1 MESALPFSF
10 HTLSD
15 LKARLDAGETTA
27 RELADAYLARIEAH
41 NGELNA
47 FVDID
52 PEHVRAQAEA
62 SDAHRQARG
71 ARPLEGLPIAIKDIF
86 CTQDGPTTCCS
97 RILAGFH
104 APYDA
109 HVITRLKEAGA
120 VLLGKT
126 NMDEFAMGSSTETSA
141 FGPCRNPWDT
151 ARIPGGS
158 SGGSAAA
165 VAAGLAPAA
174 LGTDTG
180 GSIRQPA
187 ALTGITG
194 LKPTYGRVS
203 RRGII
208 AFASSLDQAG
218 PMTRTVR
225 DAAMIAGAI
234 CGHDAG
240 DATSVADAPAVDW
253 LASTEQTD
261 MRGLRIGRPREYFV
275 EGMDADV
282 RAAVDTAIETCRE
295 LGAEIVDISLPHT
308 KYAVAAYY
316 VIAPSEASANLAR
329 YDGVRFGR
337 RCESPEDL
345 LDMYTRSRDEGF
357 GAEVKR
363 RILTGTFALSSG
375 YYDAYYKKAQQVRT
389 LIRRD
394 FTRAFEEVDVIATPT
409 SPVPAFRIGEKTDD
423 PITMYLSDIFT
434 IAVNLAGLP
443 GLSQPCGFVE
453 RDGSR
458 LPVGLQW
465 IAPAWREDA
474 LLGAAAAF
482 EAATDW
488 TAQTPAAFAGEGGA
502 A

>member
-1 MESALPFSF
+1 MSFS
-10 HTLSD
+10 TLSE
-15 LKARLDAGETTA
+15 LKSLLDAGDITA
-27 RELADAYLARIEAH
+27 VEVAQRYLDRISAF
-41 NGELNA
+41 NGDLNA

-52 PEHVRAQAEA
+52 PAHVLEQAEA
-62 SDAHRQARG
+62 SDTYRSKHD
-71 ARPLEGLPIAIKDIF
+71 ARPLEGLPIAVKDIF
-86 CTQDGPTTCCS
+86 CTQDGPTRCCS
-97 RILAGFH
+97 NILEDFH

-120 VLLGKT
+120 VLVGKT

-141 FGPCRNPWDT
+141 FGACHNPWDIE
-151 ARIPGGS
+151 RIPGGS

-165 VAAGLAPAA
+165 VAAALTPAA

-187 ALTGITG
+187 SVCGITG

-225 DAAMIAGAI
+225 DAAMITAAI
-234 CGHDAG
+234 SGHDSL
-240 DATSVADAPAVDW
+240 DSTSVPDAPAIDW
-253 LASTEQTD
+253 LAACDKTD
-261 MRGLRIGRPREYFV
+261 MKGLRIGRPKEYFID
-275 EGMDADV
+275 GMDADV
-282 RAAVDTAIETCRE
+282 RASIDAALAQCEA

-308 KYAVAAYY
+308 EAAVAAYY
-316 VIAPSEASANLAR
+316 VIAPSEASANLSR
-329 YDGVRFGR
+329 YDAVRFGH
-337 RCESPEDL
+337 RCEDPDDL

-375 YYDAYYKKAQQVRT
+375 YYDAYYIKAQKVRA
-389 LIRRD
+389 LIRQD
-394 FTRAFEEVDVIATPT
+394 FIDAFEQVDIIATPT
-409 SPVPAFRIGEKTDD
+409 SPITAFKLGEKTDD
-423 PITMYLSDIFT
+423 PLTMYLSDIFT

-443 GLSQPCGFVE
+443 GLSQPCGFV
-453 RDGSR
+453 DG

-465 IAPAWREDA
+465 IAPAWCEDRILA
-474 LLGAAAAF
+474 TASAY
-482 EAATDW
+482 ESATDW
-488 TAQTPAAFAGEGGA
+488 IKTPINFGGEA
-502 A
+502 

>member
-1 MESALPFSF
+1 MPFSS
-10 HTLSD
+10 LAD
-15 LKARLDAGETTA
+15 LKNRLDAGETSA
-27 RELADAYLARIEAH
+27 VELARLYLDRIATH
-41 NGELNA
+41 NETLNA
-47 FVDID
+47 FVHLDAD
-52 PEHVRAQAEA
+52 HVLAQAEA
-62 SDAHRQARG
+62 SDACRKKQP

-86 CTQDGPTTCCS
+86 CTQEGPTQCCS
-97 RILAGFH
+97 NILKGFH

-109 HVITRLKEAGA
+109 HVITQLKEAGA

-141 FGPCRNPWDT
+141 FGVCRNPWNTDC
-151 ARIPGGS
+151 IPGGS

-165 VAAGLAPAA
+165 VAAALAPAA

-194 LKPTYGRVS
+194 MKPTYGRVS

-225 DAAMIAGAI
+225 DTAMIAAAI
-234 CGHDAG
+234 SGHDPA
-240 DATSVADAPAVDW
+240 DATSVADASPVDW
-253 LASTEQTD
+253 LAACDATD
-261 MRGLRIGRPREYFV
+261 MRGLKIGRPAEYFID
-275 EGMDADV
+275 GMDADV
-282 RAAVDTAIETCRE
+282 RDTVETALKQCE
-295 LGAEIVDISLPHT
+295 EMGAEIVDVSLPHT
-308 KYAVAAYY
+308 EYAVAAYY

-329 YDGVRFGR
+329 YDGVRFGH
-337 RCESPEDL
+337 RCAEPRDL
-345 LDMYTRSRDEGF
+345 RDMYTRSRDEGF

-375 YYDAYYKKAQQVRT
+375 YYEAYYKKAQQVRT

-394 FTRAFEEVDVIATPT
+394 FLRAFEQVDVIATPT
-409 SPVPAFRIGEKTDD
+409 SPVPAFRISEKTDD

-443 GLSQPCGFVE
+443 GLSQPCGFAH
-453 RDGSR
+453 D

-474 LLGAAAAF
+474 LLSAAAAF
-482 EAATDW
+482 ESATSW
-488 TAQTPAAFAGEGGA
+488 HTMRPEAFQ
-502 A
+502 

>member
-1 MESALPFSF
+1 MPFSS
-10 HTLSD
+10 LAE
-15 LKARLDAGETTA
+15 LKNRLDAGEASAKEIAQTC
-27 RELADAYLARIEAH
+27 LDRIAAH
-41 NGELNA
+41 NETLNA
-47 FVDID
+47 FVHMD
-52 PEHVRAQAEA
+52 PDHVLAQAEA
-62 SDAHRQARG
+62 SDAYRSKQD
-71 ARPLEGLPIAIKDIF
+71 ARPLEGLPVAIKDIF
-86 CTQDGPTTCCS
+86 CTQDGPTQCCS
-97 RILAGFH
+97 NILKAFH

-109 HVITRLKEAGA
+109 HVITQLREAGA

-141 FGPCRNPWDT
+141 FGVCHNPWNTDC
-151 ARIPGGS
+151 IPGGS
-158 SGGSAAA
+158 SGGSASA

-194 LKPTYGRVS
+194 MKPTYGRVS

-225 DAAMIAGAI
+225 DAAMITAAI
-234 CGHDAG
+234 SGHDSS

-253 LASTEQTD
+253 LAACDATE
-261 MRGLRIGRPREYFV
+261 MKGLKIGRPKEYFV
-275 EGMDADV
+275 DGMDAEV
-282 RAAVDTAIETCRE
+282 RATVEAALKQCEA
-295 LGAEIVDISLPHT
+295 LGAEIIDISLPHT
-308 KYAVAAYY
+308 EYAVAAYY

-329 YDGVRFGR
+329 YDGVRFGH
-337 RCESPEDL
+337 RCDDPKDL

-389 LIRRD
+389 LIRQD
-394 FTRAFEEVDVIATPT
+394 FLKAFEQVDVIATPT

-434 IAVNLAGLP
+434 IALNLAGLP
-443 GLSQPCGFVE
+443 GLSQPCGFAN
-453 RDGSR
+453 D

-465 IAPAWREDA
+465 IAPAWREDV
-474 LLGAAAAF
+474 LLSAASAY
-482 EAATDW
+482 EAANGW
-488 TAQTPAAFAGEGGA
+488 HAMHPEAFQ
-502 A
+502 